1 VLIHQGSPDMVH
13 TVICDGRVL
22 MEDRRVLVCD
32 ERLVLAEARRSAE
45 RVWAGFAGYHWAGR
59 SVDEEFPPAIPPWQG
74 A

>member
-1 VLIHQGSPDMVH
+1 VH

-22 MEDRRVLVCD
+22 LQDKRLLVCD
-32 ERLVLAEARRSAE
+32 EVEVRSAARRSAE

-59 SVDEEFPPAIPPWQG
+59 SVDEEFPPSIRPWQG